1 MKKLKLF
8 FAAMLFIC
16 VANGQSTHFSQFYS
30 TPMLVNPAATGLTY
44 GPYRVAANY
53 RNQWNDAGSPYK
65 TFTVSG
71 DGHILKDKL
80 PEGNVVGLGLAFVND
95 KTLEGAV
102 QGNSIALSTAYHV
115 ALDEVQSVG
124 VGFQGTY
131 NEKRIDF
138 SSLHFENQFNGNG
151 FDPSIPVGEAL
162 GDGKKYYM
170 DVNAGAMYSF
180 MDETR
185 SFMAGAAVYNIL
197 RKEETYLT
205 EQFKKPM
212 LYSLVVSGDL
222 DIGVNNSF
230 YFSGNYRQQ
239 GKDRETT
246 IGAAYGFFL
255 DETGYTA
262 LKIGL
267 WHRLKDAIIPYA
279 GFSINGLQVGC
290 SYDYT
295 VSQQTR
301 ANAKNAFEIS
311 VVYIHPD
318 LTELRRLIPWY

>member
-1 MKKLKLF
+1 MKKLH
-8 FAAMLFIC
+8 LFIAMSFLC
-16 VANGQSTHFSQFYS
+16 GTTFTQSTHFSQFYS
-30 TPMLVNPAATGLTY
+30 TPMLINPAATGLTY
-44 GPYRVAANY
+44 GPYRIASNY

-65 TFTVSG
+65 TFTISG
-71 DGHILKDKL
+71 DAHVLKDKL
-80 PEGNVVGLGLAFVND
+80 AEGNVLGAGLVFTND

-102 QGNSIALSTAYHV
+102 QSNSLAFSTAYHIG
-115 ALDEVQSVG
+115 LDEVQSVG
-124 VGFQGTY
+124 LGFQGSY
-131 NEKRIDF
+131 NERRIDF
-138 SSLHFENQFNGNG
+138 SRLHFENQYNGGG
-151 FDPSIPVGEAL
+151 FDPSLPVGEAL
-162 GDGKKYYM
+162 GDGKKYYF
-170 DVNAGAMYSF
+170 DLNAGAMYSF

-197 RKEETYLT
+197 KKEETFLT

-212 LYSLVVSGDL
+212 LYSVVLSGDI
-222 DIGVNNSF
+222 DVGVNNSF

-239 GKDRETT
+239 GKENETT
-246 IGAAYGFFL
+246 LGMAYGFFL
-255 DETGYTA
+255 DETGYAA
-262 LKIGL
+262 LKVGL

-311 VVYIHPD
+311 VVYIRPD
-318 LTELRRLIPWY
+318 FTELRRLIPWY

>member
-1 MKKLKLF
+1 MK
-8 FAAMLFIC
+8 
-16 VANGQSTHFSQFYS
+16 S
-30 TPMLVNPAATGLTY
+30 
-44 GPYRVAANY
+44 
-53 RNQWNDAGSPYK
+53 
-65 TFTVSG
+65 
-71 DGHILKDKL
+71 KL
-80 PEGNVVGLGLAFVND
+80 PEGNVLGLGLTLVND

-102 QGNSIALSTAYHV
+102 QGNSVALSTAYHV

-131 NEKRIDF
+131 NEKRVDF
-138 SSLHFENQFNGNG
+138 SRLHFENQYNGND
-151 FDPSIPVGEAL
+151 FDPSLPVGEAL
-162 GDGKKYYM
+162 GDGKKYYF
-170 DVNAGAMYSF
+170 DVNAGAVYSF
-180 MDETR
+180 MDENR
-185 SFMAGAAVYNIL
+185 SFTAGAAVYNIL
-197 RKEETYLT
+197 KKEETFLT

-212 LYSLVVSGDL
+212 LYSVVVSGDL
-222 DIGVNNSF
+222 DVGVNNSF

-246 IGAAYGFFL
+246 VGLAYGFFL

-262 LKIGL
+262 LKVGL
-267 WHRLKDAIIPYA
+267 WHRLRDALIPYA

-295 VSQQTR
+295 VSQNTR

-311 VVYIHPD
+311 VVYIRPD

>member
-1 MKKLKLF
+1 MKKLIFLF
-8 FAAMLFIC
+8 ATSLFAI
-16 VANGQSTHFSQFYS
+16 VTYGQSTHFSQFYS
-30 TPMLVNPAATGLTY
+30 TPLLINPASTGLTY
-44 GPYRVAANY
+44 GPYRIASNY
-53 RNQWNDAGSPYK
+53 RSQWNDAGSAYK
-65 TFTVSG
+65 TFTISG
-71 DGHILKDKL
+71 DAQILKNKMA
-80 PEGNVVGLGLAFVND
+80 EGNILGLGLTLVND

-102 QGNSIALSTAYHV
+102 QSNSLALSTAYHV
-115 ALDEVQSVG
+115 SLDEVQSVG

-131 NEKRIDF
+131 NERRIDF
-138 SSLHFENQFNGNG
+138 SRLHFENQFNGGG

-170 DVNAGAMYSF
+170 DLNAGAVYSF

-185 SFMAGAAVYNIL
+185 SFMAGASVYNIL
-197 RKEETYLT
+197 KKEETYLT

-212 LYSLVVSGDL
+212 LYSVVVSGDI
-222 DIGVNNSF
+222 DIGVNNSI
-230 YFSGNYRQQ
+230 YFSGNYRRQ
-239 GKDRETT
+239 GNENETT

-262 LKIGL
+262 FKIGM
-267 WHRLKDAIIPYA
+267 WHRIKDALIPYA
-279 GFSINGLQVGC
+279 GFAINGLQVGC

-311 VVYIHPD
+311 VVYIRPD
-318 LTELRRLIPWY
+318 LSELRRLIPWF